1 MIETGDA
8 RELLVVNMGL
18 IDYDQAHQF
27 QRAAARLRARGVLS
41 QDLLVLCEHPRVV
54 TTGRATKP
62 GNLLADA
69 KQLEA
74 VGVQLRDVERGGD
87 VTVHEPGQLVGYPII
102 DLRRHRPDLHWY
114 LRQVEE
120 MLIVTLAEFG
130 LVTTRSTG
138 QTGVWIQNRKL
149 ASIGVHAREWVT
161 SHGFALNAHND
172 LSTFTWTVPCGI
184 TGVVMTSVARECEC
198 ANVPVPTAQQ
208 LRDRVT
214 RVCAVTFALSA
225 HTASQEVLS
234 AISAE
239 IGESLNKR
247 A

>member
-1 MIETGDA
+1 MSERDAA
-8 RELLVVNMGL
+8 RELLVVDMGL

-27 QRAAARLRARGVLS
+27 QRAAARLRARGALT

-102 DLRRHRPDLHWY
+102 DLRRHRQDLHWY

-130 LVTTRSTG
+130 LVTTRSAG

-172 LSTFTWTVPCGI
+172 LSTFAWTVPCGI
-184 TGVVMTSVARECEC
+184 AGVVMTSVTRECEL
-198 ANVPVPTAQQ
+198 ANVPPPTPQQ
-208 LRDRVT
+208 LRDSIA
-214 RVCAVTFALSA
+214 RVCAATFTLSA
-225 HTASQEVLS
+225 RTAPQQVLS
-234 AISAE
+234 AVRAE
-239 IGESLNKR
+239 V